1 MYTYIHMVYTL
12 MTRVFDWA
20 IRLVIASEII
30 TFPAHIR
37 HRQETMVDVG
47 GVKSYIRDPTMGCL
61 IDSYLRNRIRTDE
74 SERNYNER

>member
-1 MYTYIHMVYTL
+1 MVYTL

-47 GVKSYIRDPTMGCL
+47 GGEIIYSGPYNGVL
-61 IDSYLRNRIRTDE
+61 NRFIFE
-74 SERNYNER
+74 E